1 MKSVK
6 KQKLIGSTPETSVPP
21 ELINTICFIND
32 FNFFILPLYFP
43 CFLIFFWEE
52 KSCYFTLSCYCWKM
66 AKHTCEIFDVNTA
79 RSLKYVWLFFRI
91 MITIIVVVVLY
102 LTLVK
107 IQIHDK
113 TNSDRH
119 SLQLI
124 VFTPM
129 KKLKRFY

>member
-1 MKSVK
+1 MFGYFS
-6 KQKLIGSTPETSVPP
+6 
-21 ELINTICFIND
+21 ELWF
-32 FNFFILPLYFP
+32 
-43 CFLIFFWEE
+43 
-52 KSCYFTLSCYCWKM
+52 
-66 AKHTCEIFDVNTA
+66 
-79 RSLKYVWLFFRI
+79 
-91 MITIIVVVVLY
+91 TIIVVVVLY